1 MIMKY
6 KREIKVAVLAIV
18 CIFLLV
24 YGMNFLKGRDIFSP
38 VKHYVGVFDNVSG
51 LVAQAPVYVRG
62 YKVGQVDAIRYDFTS
77 PHAFTVV
84 ISMDKN
90 IAIQQPAEMRLCD
103 DGLLGGKAI
112 EVEVPIGST
121 EGKLLYAEGD
131 TIPAVVVVGLL
142 ETLQEGFMAKVDE
155 AIVNLDSLIVKVNAQ
170 VGDNTLKRTLSN
182 VEQIS
187 DELSASARDIRAIT
201 HHQLP
206 SIMLNADS
214 AVNDAKVVIRDL
226 KTAEIS
232 QTVARVNTMV
242 DSVNTILTS
251 KHGTLGLLLNDKN
264 LYQHID
270 STVVSVDN
278 LVVDLKANPKKYV
291 HFSLFGG
298 KDKSD
303 KKTKEK

>member
-1 MIMKY
+1 MKY

-214 AVNDAKVVIRDL
+214 AINDAKVVIRDL

-232 QTVARVNTMV
+232 QTVTRVNTMV

>member
-18 CIFLLV
+18 CIFLLIF
-24 YGMNFLKGRDIFSP
+24 GMNFLKGRDIFSP